1 MEIEY
6 SGKNLTVRDSLK
18 SKVDKKV
25 EKLQRFTGPI
35 LSAHASFELER
46 HAFKVK
52 LLVHCPRER
61 IYKATGQAEDIL
73 AAAGAA
79 VDAIEQQAKKEKT
92 KRLSGRSKVAAAKK
106 NVKEEKENAEPLDAP
121 LPKSNRISRRD
132 DLFNP
137 KPLNLSDAIILL
149 EESDDPVLVYEDHET
164 SKVSVLFKEGEK
176 RYSLVTPPGRS

>member
-6 SGKNLTVRDSLK
+6 SGKNITVRDSIK
-18 SKVDKKV
+18 TKVNKKM

-46 HAFKVK
+46 HVFKAK

-61 IYKATGQAEDIL
+61 IYKATGQAEDIF

-92 KRLSGRSKVAAAKK
+92 KRLSGRSKATARKG
-106 NVKEEKENAEPLDAP
+106 VKVVEETEEREEASP
-121 LPKSNRISRRD
+121 PKSNRISRRD
-132 DLFNP
+132 DLFHP
-137 KPLNLSDAIILL
+137 KPLNLSDAVILL
-149 EESDDPVLVYEDHET
+149 EESDDSVLVYEDHET
-164 SKVSVLFKEGEK
+164 SKVSVLFKEGKK

>member
-1 MEIEY
+1 MKIEY
-6 SGKNLTVRDSLK
+6 SGKNLAVRDSLK

-46 HAFKVK
+46 HVFKAK

-61 IYKATGQAEDIL
+61 IYKATGQAEDIF
-73 AAAGAA
+73 AAAGDA

-92 KRLSGRSKVAAAKK
+92 KRLAGRSKATTRKGVQ
-106 NVKEEKENAEPLDAP
+106 VLEETEEREEVPR
-121 LPKSNRISRRD
+121 PKGNRISRRD

-149 EESDDPVLVYEDHET
+149 EESGDPVLVYEDHDT
-164 SKVSVLFKEGEK
+164 SKVSVLFKEDK
-176 RYSLVTPPGRS
+176 NRYSLVTQPGRS